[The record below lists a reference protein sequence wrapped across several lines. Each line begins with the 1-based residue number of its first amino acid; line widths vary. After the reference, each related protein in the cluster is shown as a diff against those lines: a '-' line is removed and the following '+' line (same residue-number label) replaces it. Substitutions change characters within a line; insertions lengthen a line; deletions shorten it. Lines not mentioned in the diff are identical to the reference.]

1 MVTLLM
7 QASTLTVKEVAR
19 MLHVHE
25 NTVRRWSD
33 RGIIESRRI
42 CKRGDRRFNVEDV
55 EILLIRL
62 RQNFGDERKA
72 ALNNK

>member
-33 RGIIESRRI
+33 RGIIESFRI
-42 CKRGDRRFNVEDV
+42 CHRGDRRIRKEDV
-55 EILLIRL
+55 EFCLYGLIRTMGMKSWL
-62 RQNFGDERKA
+62 R
-72 ALNNK
+72 